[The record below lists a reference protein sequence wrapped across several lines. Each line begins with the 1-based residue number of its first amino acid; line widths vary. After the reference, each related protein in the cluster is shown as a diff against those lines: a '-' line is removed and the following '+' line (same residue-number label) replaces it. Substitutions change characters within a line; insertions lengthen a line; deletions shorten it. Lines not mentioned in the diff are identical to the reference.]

1 MMRTGGKRD
10 TTGIVIVED
19 EDDHKNKETT
29 RSDSKKRNKKRARR
43 KGSQQ
48 QQHLLD
54 SSEFRALFSLLML
67 LVVFVLVEILLID
80 TIFMGRGGSMAKLGL
95 SDADYYI
102 SDSGALE
109 EGLYL
114 ANANK
119 HDKRKEEAATAAAAK
134 PNKENRYGD
143 SAVVVGLETCQQ
155 YRNKLE
161 EEDEPSVAV
170 LGLFQRVSSCSLTLC
185 VLCAR
190 SLSLACCILCFFCAC
205 ANRRIDDPASDQTM
219 RCKTTEIAFVCT
231 DSRKELPVDDQGD
244 QSVVQDPRQPIFG
257 SRRD

>member
-1 MMRTGGKRD
+1 MMMSTGGKRD

-80 TIFMGRGGSMAKLGL
+80 TIFMGQGGSMAKVGL

-114 ANANK
+114 ANANN
-119 HDKRKEEAATAAAAK
+119 HDKRKEEAAAAK

-170 LGLFQRVSSCSLTLC
+170 LGLFQRVSSCSLSLS
-185 VLCAR
+185 CAR
-190 SLSLACCILCFFCAC
+190 A
-205 ANRRIDDPASDQTM
+205 
-219 RCKTTEIAFVCT
+219 
-231 DSRKELPVDDQGD
+231 LP
-244 QSVVQDPRQPIFG
+244 R
-257 SRRD
+257 